1 MQNLKPTH
9 FSAVVGRVV
18 ANAPAPLLP
27 GEQEADYAE
36 FALANGLRAIGCET
50 IYAFIYR
57 TAQKAEALWRYLTRR
72 HKRRRPR
79 RARASRDT
87 IKDRASI
94 HDRPKTIE
102 SRGEAGHWEGDL
114 IICKC
119 TRPVLVLHERKSR
132 VTLAA
137 RLTGKTAAETISAML
152 AVFGRIDPH
161 LRRSITFDNDTAF
174 AQHGLLRTMRDM
186 TTWFCDAYA
195 SWQKGGVEN
204 ANTPRAIVKAAHP
217 KDAIEDL
224 LTRDVIDL
232 SWEVLRLR
240 RLKAGLLRGAIG
252 SSIYQVM
259 CRLGYEDE
267 YAWKL
272 AANWA
277 AERKAAQK
285 EVAAAL
291 QKAQLTMEDVMAETL
306 EGKIDSFERF
316 DRMLASSEA
325 RRNNA
330 LREIERHRAALGA
343 AVRQAVDEIQDAEFR
358 DVDTGEV
365 GGAPPP

>member
-9 FSAVVGRVV
+9 FSAVADHPSAVSDVLDRV
-18 ANAPAPLLP
+18 AGIAPAPLLP

-36 FALANGLRAIGCET
+36 FHC
-50 IYAFIYR
+50 
-57 TAQKAEALWRYLTRR
+57 
-72 HKRRRPR
+72 
-79 RARASRDT
+79 
-87 IKDRASI
+87 
-94 HDRPKTIE
+94 
-102 SRGEAGHWEGDL
+102 
-114 IICKC
+114 
-119 TRPVLVLHERKSR
+119 
-132 VTLAA
+132 
-137 RLTGKTAAETISAML
+137 
-152 AVFGRIDPH
+152 
-161 LRRSITFDNDTAF
+161 
-174 AQHGLLRTMRDM
+174 
-186 TTWFCDAYA
+186 
-195 SWQKGGVEN
+195 
-204 ANTPRAIVKAAHP
+204 AIVAAAQP
-217 KDAIEDL
+217 RDAIEDL

-232 SWEVLRLR
+232 SWDVLRLR
-240 RLKAGLLRGAIG
+240 RLKAGLLRGAIS

-285 EVAAAL
+285 EVAGAL

-306 EGKIDSFERF
+306 EGKIDLFERF
-316 DRMLASSEA
+316 DRLLASSEA

-343 AVRQAVDEIQDAEFR
+343 AVRQAVDDEIQDAEFR

-365 GGAPPP
+365 GGTAPP